1 MKANYT
7 LTITRLTNLVVQVSK
22 KGNQMGPLLVEL
34 QVYGAKAHEEQKSMK
49 DMEWVI
55 SDYTT
60 PKEKGSL
67 IQMYGKFT
75 KNGRPYIVGVGTKN

>member
-1 MKANYT
+1 MKANFT
-7 LTITRLTNLVVQVSK
+7 LTITRLTNQEVQVSK
-22 KGNQMGPLLVEL
+22 KGNQMGHLLEEL
-34 QVYGAKAHEEQKSMK
+34 QVYGAKAHEEQKSLK
-49 DMEWVI
+49 DMEWII

-75 KNGRPYIVGVGTKN
+75 KNGRPYIVGVGTKA